1 MKDKIIVIEGAC
13 DGIGKTTQFNLLK
26 QYLEEN
32 GTEVV
37 SHHYPSYNTIQG
49 KLVEEYLSGHLGK
62 ISDLSPYLVNS
73 LYAIDRAITWESD
86 LKDKAKGKVLLLDRY
101 TTSSLIYQTALI
113 DNLEEKKQAI
123 DYIVDYEYNK
133 LGIPKPDL
141 VIFLKAPYDLIK
153 KLRTARLT
161 NEGIAHD
168 IHEEDDSF
176 MRRVY
181 NNAVFISNYLNW
193 QTVDCNEG
201 DELLTID
208 EVHKKIRKIIK

>member
-73 LYAIDRAITWESD
+73 LYAIDRAITWESE
-86 LKDKAKGKVLLLDRY
+86 LKEKAKGKVLLLDRY

-141 VIFLKAPYDLIK
+141 VIFLNAPYDLIK
-153 KLRTARLT
+153 KMRAARLT

-168 IHEEDDSF
+168 IHEENDLF

-181 NNAVFISNYLNW
+181 NNAVFISDYLNW
-193 QTVDCNEG
+193 QIIDCNEG
-201 DELLTID
+201 DKLLTVD

>member
-73 LYAIDRAITWESD
+73 LYAIDRAITWESE
-86 LKDKAKGKVLLLDRY
+86 LKEKAKGKVLLLDRY

-113 DNLEEKKQAI
+113 DNLEEKK
-123 DYIVDYEYNK
+123 
-133 LGIPKPDL
+133 
-141 VIFLKAPYDLIK
+141 
-153 KLRTARLT
+153 
-161 NEGIAHD
+161 
-168 IHEEDDSF
+168 
-176 MRRVY
+176 
-181 NNAVFISNYLNW
+181 
-193 QTVDCNEG
+193 
-201 DELLTID
+201 
-208 EVHKKIRKIIK
+208 